1 MPTPWSLLARRL
13 AVPASVLAAG
23 TALLSGCGS
32 PAQCTPAAPPPA
44 PYKFGVIAD
53 VQYSRSA
60 DSTQGGQLGYAASNP
75 ASLPDWPLLLDTT
88 LTRRYV
94 QALAILRQAVESWRA
109 EGVPVAVL
117 LGDVLDKTAKLPG
130 DSVEGCLRDVQG
142 VLALAPA
149 MEKHLVF
156 GNNDAA
162 TVGRAGWVREFTPL
176 GGPSSAAATPSC
188 LYYAFSPSP
197 GLLLVLLDAYDL
209 STLEPAS
216 GQQGREQ
223 AEAALCAAN
232 PLNYPS
238 RPSTPPWQLMSR
250 QQMAHMHY
258 NGQPGSAQMAW
269 LQGVLQ
275 GAQARGQKVFVFSH
289 LPVHPHTAKPDGLAW
304 NAPHM
309 RQLLQAFPCVQAY
322 FAGHDHD
329 GGYSWEEGG
338 PHYIVPPAPL
348 ECGQGQTAYGTVRVG
363 KEGWELDWVGKTPPP
378 GSATLRSPL
387 QWPVAGRVLP
397 YRQ

>member
-1 MPTPWSLLARRL
+1 MPWRLLARRL

-23 TALLSGCGS
+23 TPFASSG
-32 PAQCTPAAPPPA
+32 PAAPPPA
-44 PYKFGVIAD
+44 PFKFGVIAD
-53 VQYSRSA
+53 VQYSRSP
-60 DSTQGGQLGYAASNP
+60 DSTQTGHMGYAASNP
-75 ASLPDWPLLLDTT
+75 ANLADWPLLEDTS

-94 QALAILRQAVESWRA
+94 QALAILRQAVQSWAA

-117 LGDVLDKTAKLPG
+117 LGDVLDKTARLPG
-130 DSVEGCLRDVQG
+130 DSVEGCVRDVQG

-149 MEKHLVF
+149 MQKHFVF

-162 TVGRAGWVREFTPL
+162 TVGRAGWVQEFSPL
-176 GGPSSAAATPSC
+176 GGPSAAAATPSC

-197 GLLLVLLDAYDL
+197 GLLLVMLDAYDL

-216 GQQGREQ
+216 GEAGRAQ

-232 PLNYPS
+232 PVAYPS
-238 RPSTPPWQLMSR
+238 RPWPTPWRGMTR

-275 GAQARGQKVFVFSH
+275 GAQAAGQKVFVFSH

-309 RQLLQAFPCVQAY
+309 RQLLQGHTCVQAY

-329 GGYSWEEGG
+329 GGYSWEEGEG
-338 PHYIVPPAPL
+338 VHYIVPPAPL
-348 ECGQGQTAYGTVRVG
+348 ECALGQAAYGTVRVG
-363 KEGWELDWVGKTPPP
+363 REGWELDWVGKTPSP